1 MGGEGA
7 PAEGEEEETN
17 GETPEYDVSHT
28 HTKKRLIIGS
38 LAWN

>member
-1 MGGEGA
+1 MGGERT